1 MMFKQIATLLRGRA
15 HEAVEAVA
23 ARNAMTILDQQMREA
38 GFAIQRGQH
47 ALAAAIAEDQ
57 RDARQIC
64 AIEAQIAGLEARM
77 RAAWEGG
84 AEALARKAAGT
95 IAQLE
100 MDRDAGH
107 QARAAF
113 AGRISRLRAQ
123 LDDAQARLAALH
135 RGRRVARLTEAAR
148 IAGRAGA
155 PGSLAAAEDTLAGLR
170 LRHEAEAAADE
181 MFTEIAA
188 PGAIEDRLGAAGF
201 GAASRP
207 TPEGVLARLGFTQTN
222 LITQGENT

>member
-1 MMFKQIATLLRGRA
+1 MFKQITTLLRGRA
-15 HEAVEAVA
+15 HEAVEAIA
-23 ARNAMTILDQQMREA
+23 ARHALTILDQQMREA
-38 GFAIQRGQH
+38 GFAIQRAH
-47 ALAAAIAEDQ
+47 YALAVGLAEDQ
-57 RDARQIC
+57 REARRIG
-64 AIEAQIAGLEARM
+64 ALEARIADLESRV
-77 RAAWEGG
+77 RAAWAGG
-84 AEALARKAAGT
+84 AENLARVAAGT

-100 MDRDAGH
+100 MDRDAGRA
-107 QARAAF
+107 ARAAF
-113 AGRISRLRAQ
+113 AGQINRLRARV
-123 LDDAQARLAALH
+123 DEAQARLADLH
-135 RGRRVARLTEAAR
+135 RGRRVARVTEAAR

-181 MFTEIAA
+181 MFTEIGA